1 MVVFGP
7 VLLLIIYLVGTIP
20 VGMVVA
26 RARGVDI
33 TSVGSKSVGATNV
46 ARSVGKVA
54 GIITLIGDVLK
65 GVAGVLL
72 GALFFESSSGPS
84 IAGFFVV
91 AGHCF
96 SLPPVLKGG
105 KGVATAL
112 GAILVLYPL
121 AALFGVVTFIISFI
135 LSKIVSLSS
144 LIAAI
149 TTPLVVLA
157 TGGDDSVCSALIAIA
172 ALVTYRH
179 HQNIDRLMKGTEPTF
194 SPKK

>member
-1 MVVFGP
+1 MVVLGP
-7 VLLLIIYLVGTIP
+7 LLLLLIYLVGTVP
-20 VGMVVA
+20 VGLVVA
-26 RARGVDI
+26 RAQGVDI
-33 TSVGSKSVGATNV
+33 TAVGSKSVGATNV

-65 GVAGVLL
+65 GVVGVSL
-72 GALFFESSSGPS
+72 GSVFFDSSSGPA

-112 GAILVLYPL
+112 GAILMLYPL
-121 AALFGVVTFIISFI
+121 AALFGIVTFSISFL

-157 TGGDDSVCSALIAIA
+157 TGGDDAICNALIAIA

-194 SPKK
+194 STKK

>member
-1 MVVFGP
+1 
-7 VLLLIIYLVGTIP
+7 
-20 VGMVVA
+20 
-26 RARGVDI
+26 
-33 TSVGSKSVGATNV
+33 
-46 ARSVGKVA
+46 
-54 GIITLIGDVLK
+54 
-65 GVAGVLL
+65 
-72 GALFFESSSGPS
+72 
-84 IAGFFVV
+84 V

-112 GAILVLYPL
+112 GAILILYPM
-121 AALFGVVTFIISFI
+121 AALFGLFTFIISFL

-149 TTPLVVLA
+149 TTPLVALA
-157 TGGDDSVCSALIAIA
+157 TGGEDAVCNALIAIA

-194 SPKK
+194 SSKK